1 MKKLF
6 AFVAVALFSVA
17 TFASREAVPSD
28 ADLASYATGT
38 YTMCIYND
46 GACNGIVLNGTFTA
60 PTLGANWSTSVEDLL
75 KFVAVD
81 GFSGWYVVSWNDTT
95 GAAEADGG
103 VQAKPIQ
110 LDGSG
115 NFNWDYQLGPDAEL
129 IRGTATLV
137 PGNNGKEVDIK
148 EIGAGI
154 VVIDVKSWKS
164 NPCPAVYHVYNIT
177 FISPDCNEEDFVVP
191 AISGG
196 FNGWAQEALTLNEL
210 KTAERQQQNLPGA
223 VFEYSV
229 KAAEGSE
236 FKFRSAEEW
245 GKDWTNMLKEYD
257 AENDAWN
264 AFNGGNNLVLGA
276 ETNLV
281 YDLGDPAK
289 YSWTN
294 CENSVKI
301 GDLYYN
307 LKKDKTAEVTYEFE
321 WDGDNYKGLTTAN
334 IPASVT
340 YYGTTYSVTS
350 IGDYAFKSCIG
361 LTSVTIPNSITS
373 IGYYAFRGCSS
384 LTSVTIPNSVTS
396 IGNNAFYNCSS
407 LTAIYVPCGEME
419 RFKQMLNWDYP
430 NWEYKDK
437 VKYAPLP
444 YTITINAEHGNVTYP
459 QTICDDM
466 SLNATPDYGYH
477 FVKWSDGVTD
487 NPRRFELRGVL
498 LIHKFECKPF
508 RKSRSFG
515 ISRPS

>member
-6 AFVAVALFSVA
+6 AFVAAALFSVA

-28 ADLASYATGT
+28 ADLAAYATKT

-46 GACNGIVLNGTFTA
+46 GACNDIVLNGTFTA

-81 GFSGWYVVSWNDTT
+81 GFEGWYVVSWNDTT

-110 LDGSG
+110 LAGSG

-129 IRGTATLV
+129 IRGTADTLSA
-137 PGNNGKEVDIK
+137 NNGTEVDIK
-148 EIGAGI
+148 NIQPGI
-154 VVIDVKSWKS
+154 VVIDVKSWKN
-164 NPCPAVYHVYNIT
+164 NPCTAIYHVYNIT
-177 FISPDCNEEDFVVP
+177 VISPDCNEDDFVVP

-245 GKDWTNMLKEYD
+245 GKDWTNELKEYD

-264 AFNGGNNLVLGA
+264 KFNGGNNLVLGE

-281 YDLGDPAK
+281 FDLGDPAK

-294 CENSVKI
+294 CEKP
-301 GDLYYN
+301 
-307 LKKDKTAEVTYEFE
+307 EVYEEKEF
-321 WDGDNYKGLTTAN
+321 DYTIN
-334 IPASVT
+334 VT
-340 YYGTTYSVTS
+340 
-350 IGDYAFKSCIG
+350 
-361 LTSVTIPNSITS
+361 
-373 IGYYAFRGCSS
+373 
-384 LTSVTIPNSVTS
+384 
-396 IGNNAFYNCSS
+396 NAP
-407 LTAIYVPCGEME
+407 VCGEAVLAIVGGYAACNWTVANAVAVE
-419 RFKQMLNWDYP
+419 NGAAALHAKNTDEFKFL
-430 NWEYKDK
+430 DK
-437 VKYAPLP
+437 SKALDEDPDNDWSNEVKGFA
-444 YTITINAEHGNVTYP
+444 
-459 QTICDDM
+459 QTTFHKADIADG
-466 SLNATPDYGYH
+466 TE
-477 FVKWSDGVTD
+477 DGVIAIDLAEAQFAACAQGIENITLTEKAHKVVVD
-487 NPRRFELRGVL
+487 GVL
-498 LIHKFECKPF
+498 YIVRDNKMFNVQGTQV
-508 RKSRSFG
+508 R
-515 ISRPS
+515 

>member
-81 GFSGWYVVSWNDTT
+81 GFEGWYVVSWNDTT

-115 NFNWDYQLGPDAEL
+115 NFNWDYQLGPDAVL
-129 IRGTATLV
+129 IRGTADLLSA
-137 PGNNGKEVDIK
+137 NNGTEVDIK
-148 EIGAGI
+148 NIQPGI
-154 VVIDVKSWKS
+154 VVIDVKSWKN
-164 NPCPAVYHVYNIT
+164 NPCTAIYHVYNIT
-177 FISPDCNEEDFVVP
+177 FISPDCNAEDFITP

-245 GKDWTNMLKEYD
+245 GKDWTNELKEYD

-264 AFNGGNNLVLGA
+264 KFNGGNNLVLGE

-281 YDLGDPAK
+281 FDLGDPAK

-294 CENSVKI
+294 CEKP
-301 GDLYYN
+301 
-307 LKKDKTAEVTYEFE
+307 EVYEEKEF
-321 WDGDNYKGLTTAN
+321 DYTINVAN
-334 IPASVT
+334 APV
-340 YYGTTYSVTS
+340 
-350 IGDYAFKSCIG
+350 
-361 LTSVTIPNSITS
+361 
-373 IGYYAFRGCSS
+373 
-384 LTSVTIPNSVTS
+384 
-396 IGNNAFYNCSS
+396 
-407 LTAIYVPCGEME
+407 CGEAVLAIVGGYAACNWTVANAVAVE
-419 RFKQMLNWDYP
+419 NGAAALHAKNTDEFKFL
-430 NWEYKDK
+430 DK
-437 VKYAPLP
+437 SKALDEDPDNDWSNEVKGFA
-444 YTITINAEHGNVTYP
+444 
-459 QTICDDM
+459 QTTFHKADIADG
-466 SLNATPDYGYH
+466 TE
-477 FVKWSDGVTD
+477 DGVIAIDLAEAQFAECAQGIENITLTEKAHKVVVD
-487 NPRRFELRGVL
+487 GVL
-498 LIHKFECKPF
+498 YIVRDNKMFNVQGTQV
-508 RKSRSFG
+508 R
-515 ISRPS
+515 

>member
-81 GFSGWYVVSWNDTT
+81 GFEGWYVVSWNDTT

-129 IRGTATLV
+129 IRGTADLLSN
-137 PGNNGKEVDIK
+137 NNGSEVDIK
-148 EIGAGI
+148 NIQPGI
-154 VVIDVKSWKS
+154 VVIDVKSWKN
-164 NPCPAVYHVYNIT
+164 NPCTAVYHVYNIT
-177 FISPDCNEEDFVVP
+177 VISPDCNAEDFITP

-245 GKDWTNMLKEYD
+245 GKDWTNELKEYD

-264 AFNGGNNLVLGA
+264 AFNGGSNLVLGE

-281 YDLGDPAK
+281 FDLGDPAK

-294 CENSVKI
+294 CEKP
-301 GDLYYN
+301 
-307 LKKDKTAEVTYEFE
+307 EVYEEKEF
-321 WDGDNYKGLTTAN
+321 DYTINVAN
-334 IPASVT
+334 APV
-340 YYGTTYSVTS
+340 
-350 IGDYAFKSCIG
+350 
-361 LTSVTIPNSITS
+361 
-373 IGYYAFRGCSS
+373 
-384 LTSVTIPNSVTS
+384 
-396 IGNNAFYNCSS
+396 
-407 LTAIYVPCGEME
+407 CGEAVLAIVGGYAACNWTVANAVAVE
-419 RFKQMLNWDYP
+419 NGAAALHAKNTDEFKFL
-430 NWEYKDK
+430 DK
-437 VKYAPLP
+437 SKALDEDPDNDWSNEVKGFAQTTFHKADIADGTENGVIAIDLAEAQFAACAQGIEN
-444 YTITINAEHGNVTYP
+444 ITRTEKAHKV
-459 QTICDDM
+459 
-466 SLNATPDYGYH
+466 
-477 FVKWSDGVTD
+477 VVDGVLYIVRD
-487 NPRRFELRGVL
+487 NKMFNVQGTQVR
-498 LIHKFECKPF
+498 
-508 RKSRSFG
+508 
-515 ISRPS
+515 

>member
-6 AFVAVALFSVA
+6 AFVAAALFSVA

-46 GACNGIVLNGTFTA
+46 GACNDIVLNGTFTA

-81 GFSGWYVVSWNDTT
+81 GFEGWYVVSWNDTT

-129 IRGTATLV
+129 IRGTADTLSA
-137 PGNNGKEVDIK
+137 NNGSEVDIK
-148 EIGAGI
+148 NIQPGI
-154 VVIDVKSWKS
+154 VVIDVKSWKN
-164 NPCPAVYHVYNIT
+164 NPCTAVYHVYNIT
-177 FISPDCNEEDFVVP
+177 FISPDCNAEDFVVP

-245 GKDWTNMLKEYD
+245 GKDWTNELKEYD

-264 AFNGGNNLVLGA
+264 KFNGGNNVVLGE

-281 YDLGDPAK
+281 FDLGDPAK

-294 CENSVKI
+294 CEKP
-301 GDLYYN
+301 
-307 LKKDKTAEVTYEFE
+307 EVYEEKEF
-321 WDGDNYKGLTTAN
+321 DYTIN
-334 IPASVT
+334 VT
-340 YYGTTYSVTS
+340 
-350 IGDYAFKSCIG
+350 
-361 LTSVTIPNSITS
+361 
-373 IGYYAFRGCSS
+373 
-384 LTSVTIPNSVTS
+384 
-396 IGNNAFYNCSS
+396 NAP
-407 LTAIYVPCGEME
+407 VCGEAVLAIVGGYAACNWTVANAVAVE
-419 RFKQMLNWDYP
+419 NGAAALHAKNTDEFKFL
-430 NWEYKDK
+430 DK
-437 VKYAPLP
+437 SKALDEDPDNDWSNEVKGFA
-444 YTITINAEHGNVTYP
+444 
-459 QTICDDM
+459 QTTFHKADIADG
-466 SLNATPDYGYH
+466 TE
-477 FVKWSDGVTD
+477 DGVIAIDLAEAQFAACAQGIENITLTEKAHKVVVD
-487 NPRRFELRGVL
+487 GVL
-498 LIHKFECKPF
+498 YIVRDNKMFNVQGTQV
-508 RKSRSFG
+508 R
-515 ISRPS
+515 

>member
-6 AFVAVALFSVA
+6 AFVAAALFSVA
-17 TFASREAVPSD
+17 TFASREVVPTD
-28 ADLASYATGT
+28 VDLASYATKT

-46 GACNGIVLNGTFTA
+46 GACNDIVLNGTFTA

-81 GFSGWYVVSWNDTT
+81 GFEGWYVVSWNDTT

-129 IRGTATLV
+129 IRGTELQGK
-137 PGNNGKEVDIK
+137 PIMNPNGSEVDIK
-148 EIGAGI
+148 NIQPGI
-154 VVIDVKSWKS
+154 VVIDVKSWKN
-164 NPCPAVYHVYNIT
+164 NPCTAIYYVYNIT
-177 FISPDCNEEDFVVP
+177 FISPDCNEDDFVVP

-245 GKDWTNMLKEYD
+245 GKDWTNELKEYD

-264 AFNGGNNLVLGA
+264 AYNGGNNFVLGE

-281 YDLGDPAK
+281 FDLGDPAK

-294 CENSVKI
+294 CEKP
-301 GDLYYN
+301 
-307 LKKDKTAEVTYEFE
+307 EVYEEKEF
-321 WDGDNYKGLTTAN
+321 DYTINVAN
-334 IPASVT
+334 APV
-340 YYGTTYSVTS
+340 
-350 IGDYAFKSCIG
+350 
-361 LTSVTIPNSITS
+361 
-373 IGYYAFRGCSS
+373 
-384 LTSVTIPNSVTS
+384 
-396 IGNNAFYNCSS
+396 
-407 LTAIYVPCGEME
+407 CGEAVLAIVGSYAACNWTVANAVAVE
-419 RFKQMLNWDYP
+419 NGAAALHAKNTDEFKFL
-430 NWEYKDK
+430 DK
-437 VKYAPLP
+437 SKALDEDPDNDWSNEVKGFA
-444 YTITINAEHGNVTYP
+444 
-459 QTICDDM
+459 QTTFHKADIADG
-466 SLNATPDYGYH
+466 TE
-477 FVKWSDGVTD
+477 DGVIAIDLAEAQFAACAQGIENITLTEKAHKVVVD
-487 NPRRFELRGVL
+487 GVL
-498 LIHKFECKPF
+498 YIVRDNKMFNVQGTQV
-508 RKSRSFG
+508 R
-515 ISRPS
+515 

>member
-81 GFSGWYVVSWNDTT
+81 GFEGWYVVSWNDTT

-129 IRGTATLV
+129 IRGTADLLSA
-137 PGNNGKEVDIK
+137 NNGSEVDIK
-148 EIGAGI
+148 NIQPGI
-154 VVIDVKSWKS
+154 VVIDVKSWKN
-164 NPCPAVYHVYNIT
+164 NPCTAVYHVYNIT
-177 FISPDCNEEDFVVP
+177 VISPDCNAEDFVVP

-196 FNGWAQEALTLNEL
+196 FNGWKQEALTLNEL
-210 KTAERQQQNLPGA
+210 KTAERQKQNLPGA

-245 GKDWTNMLKEYD
+245 GKDWTNELKEYD

-264 AFNGGNNLVLGA
+264 GFNGGNNLVLGE

-281 YDLGDPAK
+281 FDLGDPAK

-294 CENSVKI
+294 CEKP
-301 GDLYYN
+301 
-307 LKKDKTAEVTYEFE
+307 EVYEEKEF
-321 WDGDNYKGLTTAN
+321 DYTIKVAN
-334 IPASVT
+334 APV
-340 YYGTTYSVTS
+340 
-350 IGDYAFKSCIG
+350 
-361 LTSVTIPNSITS
+361 
-373 IGYYAFRGCSS
+373 
-384 LTSVTIPNSVTS
+384 
-396 IGNNAFYNCSS
+396 
-407 LTAIYVPCGEME
+407 CGEAVLAIVGSYAACNWTVANAVAVE
-419 RFKQMLNWDYP
+419 NGAAALHAKNTDEFKFL
-430 NWEYKDK
+430 DK
-437 VKYAPLP
+437 SKALDEDPDNDWSNEVKGFA
-444 YTITINAEHGNVTYP
+444 
-459 QTICDDM
+459 QTTFHKADIADG
-466 SLNATPDYGYH
+466 TE
-477 FVKWSDGVTD
+477 DGVIAIDLAEAQFAACAQGIENITLTEKAHKVVVD
-487 NPRRFELRGVL
+487 GVL
-498 LIHKFECKPF
+498 YIVRDNKMFNVQGTQV
-508 RKSRSFG
+508 R
-515 ISRPS
+515 